1 MKILIK
7 IFFVLISVQTFAQ
20 SVDIVPQLKMIEQG
34 KIEEAKQNLDFFK
47 RTNPNDPNVLFLQA
61 VLTENGE
68 DSQKLYELI
77 YSTFPN
83 SNFADAA
90 LFRSFSYYYAVGL
103 YKKASELKQMLEK
116 EYPKSAYL
124 KSTTKNFPQIDEMIL
139 VEKNPYKIKSA
150 TDPKFTIQAGA
161 FGNIQNANDLKNR
174 FIKAGLTSQI
184 SKKTVNNLDLQIVT
198 VGEFMT
204 REDAEISLKRLKSE
218 FSVDG
223 RIKDIE

>member
-20 SVDIVPQLKMIEQG
+20 SVDIVPQRKMIEQG

-47 RTNPNDPNVLFLQA
+47 RTNPNAPNVLFLQA

-103 YKKASELKQMLEK
+103 YKKASELRQMLEK

-139 VEKNPYKIKSA
+139 VEKNLAEKTQAQRRKS
-150 TDPKFTIQAGA
+150 
-161 FGNIQNANDLKNR
+161 
-174 FIKAGLTSQI
+174 
-184 SKKTVNNLDLQIVT
+184 
-198 VGEFMT
+198 
-204 REDAEISLKRLKSE
+204 
-218 FSVDG
+218 
-223 RIKDIE
+223 